1 MHYWLYGEGVAFGD
15 VVCEWSLIVSDY
27 VSVVSRLE
35 HWTGRQSFNSF
46 LIILNLVSDC
56 FHVSDYKLVTSNG
69 PKSFRIKRLC
79 YRNEKLCNYAKNS
92 IVFEYYSTLVSK
104 ASPFI
109 VI

>member
-15 VVCEWSLIVSDY
+15 VVCEWSLI
-27 VSVVSRLE
+27 
-35 HWTGRQSFNSF
+35 
-46 LIILNLVSDC
+46 
-56 FHVSDYKLVTSNG
+56 VSDYKLVTSNG

-79 YRNEKLCNYAKNS
+79 YRNEKLCNYAKKNR